1 MQAWPICEGGP
12 FAAAACK
19 IKQGVVRRVPHIIV
33 FANEKGGTGKSTTA
47 VHTAVALAAAGR
59 RVAALD
65 LDTRQRTLGRYLD
78 NRAATVTRL
87 GTELAMPSYETFDPA
102 KEESIEAQIDRLGA
116 DAEVL
121 VIDTPGRDDEH
132 ARAAMLRADT
142 LVTPIND
149 SFVDLDLIGE
159 VDAETYKVR
168 RPSFYAELV
177 WRSRTQRAKTHGASV
192 DWVVLRNRMQHI
204 EARNMRRVGAALEE
218 LSRRVG
224 FRIIPGLGERVI
236 YRELFPKGLTLLDLA
251 QIGEVG
257 LSHIAARQELREM
270 IAGFG
275 VPEPGRD
282 AADSRAPALAR

>member
-1 MQAWPICEGGP
+1 MAGE
-12 FAAAACK
+12 K
-19 IKQGVVRRVPHIIV
+19 PHFIV

-47 VHTAVALAAAGR
+47 VHSAVALAAAGR

-78 NRAATVTRL
+78 NRAASIRRL
-87 GTELAMPSYETFDPA
+87 GVDLPMPAYETFDPGNDDDL
-102 KEESIEAQIDRLGA
+102 EAQIGRLSEGV
-116 DAEVL
+116 DV
-121 VIDTPGRDDEH
+121 VVVDTPGRDDPF

-159 VDAETYKVR
+159 VDAETYRVR

-177 WRSRTQRAKTHGASV
+177 WNSRTQRAKAEGASV

-204 EARNMRRVGAALEE
+204 EARNMRRVGAALNE

-224 FRIIPGLGERVI
+224 FRVIPGLGERVI
-236 YRELFPKGLTLLDLA
+236 YRELFPKGLTLLDLPHL
-251 QIGEVG
+251 GEVG
-257 LSHIAARQELREM
+257 IAHIAARQELREM

-275 VPEPGRD
+275 LPDEARAGPAPR
-282 AADSRAPALAR
+282 AAALAG

>member
-1 MQAWPICEGGP
+1 
-12 FAAAACK
+12 
-19 IKQGVVRRVPHIIV
+19 VPHIIV

-47 VHTAVALAAAGR
+47 VHTAVALSAAGR
-59 RVAALD
+59 SVAALD

-78 NRAATVTRL
+78 NRAETIGRTGVDL
-87 GTELAMPSYETFDPA
+87 PMPSYDTFDP
-102 KEESIEAQIDRLGA
+102 KKGEEVDAAIDRLSQGA
-116 DAEVL
+116 DV
-121 VIDTPGRDDEH
+121 VVVDTPGRDDPH

-159 VDAETYKVR
+159 VDAETFKVK
-168 RPSFYAELV
+168 RPSFYADLV

-204 EARNMRRVGAALEE
+204 EARNMKRVGLALEE

-257 LSHIAARQELREM
+257 MSHIAARQELREM
-270 IAGFG
+270 ISALG
-275 VPEPGRD
+275 VPEAGQD
-282 AADSRAPALAR
+282 AAQARAAALAAAAPAA

>member
-1 MQAWPICEGGP
+1 MQD
-12 FAAAACK
+12 
-19 IKQGVVRRVPHIIV
+19 QVRVEAGVPHIIV

-47 VHTAVALAAAGR
+47 VHTAVALSAAGR
-59 RVAALD
+59 SVAALD

-78 NRAATVTRL
+78 NRAETIHRVGVDL
-87 GTELAMPSYETFDPA
+87 PMPAYDTFDPA
-102 KEESIEAQIDRLGA
+102 KGEEIDAAIDRLAGEA
-116 DAEVL
+116 DIL
-121 VIDTPGRDDEH
+121 VVDTPGRDDPH

-159 VDAETYKVR
+159 VDAETFKVK
-168 RPSFYAELV
+168 RPSFYADLV

-204 EARNMRRVGAALEE
+204 EARNMKRVGLALEE

-257 LSHIAARQELREM
+257 MSHIAARQELREM
-270 IAGFG
+270 ISALG
-275 VPEPGRD
+275 VPEQGQD
-282 AADSRAPALAR
+282 ATQARAAALAAATAD

>member
-1 MQAWPICEGGP
+1 
-12 FAAAACK
+12 
-19 IKQGVVRRVPHIIV
+19 VPHIIV

-47 VHTAVALAAAGR
+47 VHTAVALSAAGR
-59 RVAALD
+59 SVAALD

-78 NRAATVTRL
+78 NRAETIRRIGVDL
-87 GTELAMPSYETFDPA
+87 PMPAYDTFDPA
-102 KEESIEAQIDRLGA
+102 KGEEIDAAIDRLAGEA
-116 DAEVL
+116 DIL
-121 VIDTPGRDDEH
+121 VVDTPGRDDPH

-159 VDAETYKVR
+159 VDAETFKVK
-168 RPSFYAELV
+168 RPSFYADLV

-204 EARNMRRVGAALEE
+204 EARNMKRVGMALEE

-257 LSHIAARQELREM
+257 MSHIAARQELREM
-270 IAGFG
+270 ISALG
-275 VPEPGRD
+275 VPEAGQD
-282 AADSRAPALAR
+282 AAQARAAALAAASAA